1 MAIRQNWERT
11 FPITQMGTAELN
23 FFVVDM
29 GVDIETDATLSDSL
43 YSRAIR
49 GLQAR
54 TELYLIGQPNG
65 NYFTFAARQNS
76 IPDANPGAITGQCA
90 SLEYAIAEASGDDTV
105 LSISINNSGTNVDAG
120 DEFTFAGTSSID
132 PIRVRVLA
140 APGGH
145 ATQVQLLDGGVWT
158 DKANLPS
165 NTIGMTR
172 TQTAAGSDYNATG
185 LQLNLTSW
193 GLMDVRVY
201 YASLDGGSL
210 VWND

>member
-1 MAIRQNWERT
+1 MTIRDNWERS

-29 GVDIETDATLSDSL
+29 GVDIETGATLSDSL

-105 LSISINNSGTNVDAG
+105 LSISINNGGTNNDVG
-120 DEFTFAGTSSID
+120 DEFEFAGASSID
-132 PIRVRVLA
+132 PIRVRVTGA
-140 APGGH
+140 NAGV

-172 TQTAAGSDYNATG
+172 TQTAAGQDYNGTN
-185 LQLNLTSW
+185 LQVNLTSW